1 MGLQLQM
8 IVEKNFNILPK
19 KSLFFHKSTQKHF
32 GYIVEIRDIKSLVRK
47 SKKMTKI
54 GVKNNRT
61 VIF

>member
-1 MGLQLQM
+1 MTKTSIYCQ
-8 IVEKNFNILPK
+8 EKVWFFTKVPK
-19 KSLFFHKSTQKHF
+19 NYF